1 MLAGARDEGC
11 LSDAGIYNWN
21 IAADLITG
29 DAAVAYL
36 FGLDPDAAYQG
47 LSMGRYLERI
57 HEDDRSDVV
66 EAIHTAVLCSGTLQM
81 QFRTLTVDGEYL
93 EIIAFGRCFLDRGE
107 QKFMSGVLHALPRE
121 GSDATA
127 LDHLIA
133 AHALF
138 ERQGAQREAGWV
150 VDLMARIVDDT
161 ATHDNVIHL
170 TGE

>member
-81 QFRTLTVDGEYL
+81 PNTDSR
-93 EIIAFGRCFLDRGE
+93 RGI
-107 QKFMSGVLHALPRE
+107 SGNHCLRPLLPR
-121 GSDATA
+121 
-127 LDHLIA
+127 
-133 AHALF
+133 
-138 ERQGAQREAGWV
+138 
-150 VDLMARIVDDT
+150 
-161 ATHDNVIHL
+161 
-170 TGE
+170 